1 MHGTKSKE
9 NRPPIYGCIDF
20 FSGSVASVV
29 NVLVGLP
36 LDTVK
41 VKMQMYPHLYGGA
54 FHCFGSTYRKYGFR
68 SLYAGM
74 WPALAADVSE
84 KSVLFCAYGWVE
96 FFKRTVQ
103 KLVKRTKTNV

>member
-1 MHGTKSKE
+1 MHGNATAEK
-9 NRPPIYGCIDF
+9 RPFIFGAIDF
-20 FSGSVASVV
+20 FSGSVGSIV

-41 VKMQMYPHLYGGA
+41 VKMQMYPHLYGGP
-54 FHCFGSTYRKYGFR
+54 FHCFRSTYRKYGFR

-84 KSVLFCAYGWVE
+84 KSVLFCAYG
-96 FFKRTVQ
+96 
-103 KLVKRTKTNV
+103 